1 MFRFQILAGEQAKK
15 KTMRPILGMLQTS
28 KINMPESEPNFNSNN
43 NNIDNHLNVF
53 ETLHDESNTAMNPD
67 VEKNPII
74 NKRILLKVNGDD
86 GDAPFLPPLGGDT
99 NGNIDNDIN
108 AMDEL
113 NALPAMTKQKHN
125 KSETVENGIRDK
137 MIFDKKRLTKS
148 LPETVAP
155 ANELPDKPI
164 SKEGRIVVYGDSNCL
179 DATHTEKEKSCFWL
193 LDALLEYTMT
203 SHVSGLLKDL
213 NRSANIRFDAMA
225 ANQMPKRLP
234 NNNLHLYSKVLMPMP
249 SNDNSANDNNDLTN
263 KAPMPLVKRPRPECR
278 ALVWETPIFLNIS
291 APNDFQYL
299 NGYKDD
305 ADADASNM
313 VDELN
318 LRRKL
323 ESQKGE
329 VCSVFEFKNESFSLI
344 LFFSI
349 FVHFDPSFCLF
360 WHRFTMFSISP
371 KV

>member
-1 MFRFQILAGEQAKK
+1 
-15 KTMRPILGMLQTS
+15 
-28 KINMPESEPNFNSNN
+28 MPEREPAHFNSN
-43 NNIDNHLNVF
+43 NNIDNHLNIF
-53 ETLHDESNTAMNPD
+53 ETLNDESNTAMNSD
-67 VEKNPII
+67 LEKNPII

-86 GDAPFLPPLGGDT
+86 GDSPFLPVDGDA
-99 NGNIDNDIN
+99 NGNLNNDIN
-108 AMDEL
+108 DMDEQ
-113 NALPAMTKQKHN
+113 NAMPPMTKQRLN
-125 KSETVENGIRDK
+125 KSETIENGIREK
-137 MIFDKKRLTKS
+137 IIFDKKRLTKS

-155 ANELPDKPI
+155 ANELPSDKPI
-164 SKEGRIVVYGDSNCL
+164 AKEGRIVVYGDSNCL

-213 NRSANIRFDAMA
+213 NRSSNIRFDAMA

-249 SNDNSANDNNDLTN
+249 TNDDSANNNNDLTN
-263 KAPMPLVKRPRPECR
+263 KAPMPLIKRPRPECR
-278 ALVWETPIFLNIS
+278 ALVWETPVFLNIS

-305 ADADASNM
+305 SDADASNM

-329 VCSVFEFKNESFSLI
+329 VCSV
-344 LFFSI
+344 
-349 FVHFDPSFCLF
+349 
-360 WHRFTMFSISP
+360 
-371 KV
+371 

>member
-1 MFRFQILAGEQAKK
+1 
-15 KTMRPILGMLQTS
+15 MRPILGMLQTS
-28 KINMPESEPNFNSNN
+28 KLNMPEREPNFNSNN
-43 NNIDNHLNVF
+43 NIDNHLNMF
-53 ETLHDESNTAMNPD
+53 ETLNDESNTAMNTD
-67 VEKNPII
+67 LEKNPII

-86 GDAPFLPPLGGDT
+86 DSESSFLPHDADA
-99 NGNIDNDIN
+99 NGHINNDIN
-108 AMDEL
+108 ARDEM
-113 NALPAMTKQKHN
+113 NAMPPMTKQKLN
-125 KSETVENGIRDK
+125 KSEIIENGIREK
-137 MIFDKKRLTKS
+137 MIFEKKRLTKS
-148 LPETVAP
+148 VPEKVAAP
-155 ANELPDKPI
+155 ANELHDRAI

-249 SNDNSANDNNDLTN
+249 TNDDTANNNNNDLTN
-263 KAPMPLVKRPRPECR
+263 KTPMPLVKRPRPECR
-278 ALVWETPIFLNIS
+278 ALAWETPIFLNIS

-305 ADADASNM
+305 SDADASNM

-329 VCSVFEFKNESFSLI
+329 VCS
-344 LFFSI
+344 
-349 FVHFDPSFCLF
+349 D
-360 WHRFTMFSISP
+360 
-371 KV
+371 